1 MNGKIEV
8 DFSLG
13 IYSLKKI
20 GGFGMSF
27 YIQNVYILNILSSKS
42 RILIFG
48 FPTLG
53 VKHHGR
59 VNIEMCK

>member
-1 MNGKIEV
+1 MNGKIEAY
-8 DFSLG
+8 FSLG
-13 IYSLKKI
+13 IYNLR
-20 GGFGMSF
+20 FGLTF
-27 YIQNVYILNILSSKS
+27 YIQNVYILNILSSKF

-53 VKHHGR
+53 VKHCGT